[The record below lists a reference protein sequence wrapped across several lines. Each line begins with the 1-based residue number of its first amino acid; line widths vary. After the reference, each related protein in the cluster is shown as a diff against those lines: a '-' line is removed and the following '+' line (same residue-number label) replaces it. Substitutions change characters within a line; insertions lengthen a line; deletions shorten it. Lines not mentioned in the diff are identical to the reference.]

1 MQRQKDSVNL
11 MTFIKPHQSGFLLS
25 IILAV
30 ISVTSGIV
38 PYFAVARIVNLL
50 IGGET
55 NFSTYL
61 TWGIVALIA
70 YLMKS
75 VFHGLST
82 RCSHEATFHVLSEI
96 RQAVADKLTRVSMG
110 YLTDTP
116 SGRLKT
122 TMVERVEQMEVP
134 LAHIIPEMTSN
145 LLVPIAIIIY
155 LFVLDW
161 RMALVSLI
169 TIPIGMLCYM
179 AQMKEYPKKYGAVVQ
194 ASKYMSATTVEYING
209 IEVIKA
215 FNQSAASYGKFTQA
229 VRQSVD
235 LMLDWMK
242 STQGYS
248 ALMMTIWPAVLIG
261 VLPVGCLFYMNGSLS
276 APDFITI
283 AILSLGIMGP
293 LVAAIFLTDD
303 FSKIATITG
312 EITAVLSEPD
322 LDRPS
327 QRKNLKG
334 LDISLRDVTFAYKDT
349 QVLNGITLDIKQGT
363 TTALVGP
370 SGSGKSTIAKLI
382 ASYWDVGGGHI
393 TIGGVDAK
401 ELPPEQVMDLI
412 GYVSQDNFLFNLS
425 VRENIRM
432 GRPEATDAEVEAV
445 AKAAGCHEFIMGL
458 EHGYDTDCGRCR
470 RTSFRRRAAAGS
482 YCTGHDEKCTHCYL
496 GRGNFLHRPRKRGGH
511 SGCHRTADSRKDT
524 HCDRPSPVHHYW
536 GGTNCCGRS
545 RKDFGLPGHMENCWI
560 GVRSISKCG
569 QLTRRRETTIRWKEV
584 RRMFD
589 AYKRFFRFSGA
600 EKGTWYKG
608 MAFELLRSIFE
619 ALQFVALLIV
629 LRALVE
635 QNMTGATAWTALGIM
650 AVSVAGAALCW
661 YLAHNSEG
669 HANYRMCGEKRIHI
683 GERMKYMPM
692 GYFNAQS
699 LGSLTAAATSTMSDL
714 ESMSFAVIARTVVG
728 MIRTT
733 IFSLAIMCFDWRIG
747 LVFFVGML
755 LFLWVNSRLLKKSRE
770 LSPGRLAA
778 QTKLVDA
785 VLEYIQ
791 GMSVV
796 RAFHGDKAAKQTL
809 NNTIKET
816 ENQNFKLERKRIPY
830 NVLEQVVLRV
840 TSVLAIL
847 LSIWL
852 FLQGNMSLF
861 TCLMMVV
868 SAFLVYSELESAGEM
883 FFMLP
888 MIDASIDRVEEIDR
902 APRMDEGG
910 SVQVPKSHDIS
921 FEHVDFSYGDR
932 KIIDDVSFTIPE
944 GTTTAIV
951 GPSGSGKTTLTS
963 LMARFW
969 DVNKGSVKL
978 GGIDV
983 KDYSLD
989 SLMSNFSMVFQ
1000 NVYLFNDSI
1009 ENNIKFGKPAASHE
1023 EVVAA
1028 AKAARCHDFI
1038 MALPD
1043 GYDTVIGEGGATIS
1057 GGERQRLSIARAML
1071 KDAPIVILDEA
1082 TANVDP
1088 ENEAE
1093 LQAAIEALTGGKTI
1107 IMIAHRLKTVR
1118 HANQILVVDHGRIVQ
1133 HGTHDQLIQQ
1143 KGIYADFILNRKAAI
1158 DWKINA

>member
-1 MQRQKDSVNL
+1 
-11 MTFIKPHQSGFLLS
+11 
-25 IILAV
+25 
-30 ISVTSGIV
+30 
-38 PYFAVARIVNLL
+38 
-50 IGGET
+50 
-55 NFSTYL
+55 
-61 TWGIVALIA
+61 
-70 YLMKS
+70 
-75 VFHGLST
+75 
-82 RCSHEATFHVLSEI
+82 
-96 RQAVADKLTRVSMG
+96 
-110 YLTDTP
+110 
-116 SGRLKT
+116 
-122 TMVERVEQMEVP
+122 
-134 LAHIIPEMTSN
+134 
-145 LLVPIAIIIY
+145 
-155 LFVLDW
+155 
-161 RMALVSLI
+161 
-169 TIPIGMLCYM
+169 
-179 AQMKEYPKKYGAVVQ
+179 
-194 ASKYMSATTVEYING
+194 
-209 IEVIKA
+209 
-215 FNQSAASYGKFTQA
+215 
-229 VRQSVD
+229 
-235 LMLDWMK
+235 
-242 STQGYS
+242 
-248 ALMMTIWPAVLIG
+248 
-261 VLPVGCLFYMNGSLS
+261 
-276 APDFITI
+276 
-283 AILSLGIMGP
+283 
-293 LVAAIFLTDD
+293 
-303 FSKIATITG
+303 
-312 EITAVLSEPD
+312 
-322 LDRPS
+322 
-327 QRKNLKG
+327 
-334 LDISLRDVTFAYKDT
+334 
-349 QVLNGITLDIKQGT
+349 
-363 TTALVGP
+363 
-370 SGSGKSTIAKLI
+370 
-382 ASYWDVGGGHI
+382 
-393 TIGGVDAK
+393 
-401 ELPPEQVMDLI
+401 
-412 GYVSQDNFLFNLS
+412 
-425 VRENIRM
+425 
-432 GRPEATDAEVEAV
+432 
-445 AKAAGCHEFIMGL
+445 
-458 EHGYDTDCGRCR
+458 
-470 RTSFRRRAAAGS
+470 
-482 YCTGHDEKCTHCYL
+482 
-496 GRGNFLHRPRKRGGH
+496 
-511 SGCHRTADSRKDT
+511 
-524 HCDRPSPVHHYW
+524 
-536 GGTNCCGRS
+536 
-545 RKDFGLPGHMENCWI
+545 
-560 GVRSISKCG
+560 
-569 QLTRRRETTIRWKEV
+569 
-584 RRMFD
+584 MFD
-589 AYKRFFRFSGA
+589 AYKRFFRFSGT
-600 EKGTWYKG
+600 EKSTWYKG

-635 QNMTGATAWTALGIM
+635 QNITGATAWTALGIM
-650 AVSVAGAALCW
+650 VVSVAGAALCW

-747 LVFFVGML
+747 LVFFVGIL

-847 LSIWL
+847 ISIWL
-852 FLQGNMSLF
+852 FLQGDMSLF
-861 TCLMMVV
+861 SCLMMVV

-921 FEHVDFSYGDR
+921 FDHVDFSYGDR

-969 DVNKGSVKL
+969 DVKKGSVKL

-1009 ENNIKFGKPAASHE
+1009 ENNIKFGKPEASHE

-1071 KDAPIVILDEA
+1071 KDAPVVILDEA

>member
-1 MQRQKDSVNL
+1 
-11 MTFIKPHQSGFLLS
+11 
-25 IILAV
+25 
-30 ISVTSGIV
+30 
-38 PYFAVARIVNLL
+38 
-50 IGGET
+50 
-55 NFSTYL
+55 
-61 TWGIVALIA
+61 
-70 YLMKS
+70 
-75 VFHGLST
+75 
-82 RCSHEATFHVLSEI
+82 
-96 RQAVADKLTRVSMG
+96 
-110 YLTDTP
+110 
-116 SGRLKT
+116 
-122 TMVERVEQMEVP
+122 
-134 LAHIIPEMTSN
+134 
-145 LLVPIAIIIY
+145 
-155 LFVLDW
+155 
-161 RMALVSLI
+161 
-169 TIPIGMLCYM
+169 
-179 AQMKEYPKKYGAVVQ
+179 
-194 ASKYMSATTVEYING
+194 
-209 IEVIKA
+209 
-215 FNQSAASYGKFTQA
+215 
-229 VRQSVD
+229 
-235 LMLDWMK
+235 
-242 STQGYS
+242 
-248 ALMMTIWPAVLIG
+248 
-261 VLPVGCLFYMNGSLS
+261 
-276 APDFITI
+276 
-283 AILSLGIMGP
+283 
-293 LVAAIFLTDD
+293 
-303 FSKIATITG
+303 
-312 EITAVLSEPD
+312 
-322 LDRPS
+322 
-327 QRKNLKG
+327 
-334 LDISLRDVTFAYKDT
+334 
-349 QVLNGITLDIKQGT
+349 
-363 TTALVGP
+363 
-370 SGSGKSTIAKLI
+370 
-382 ASYWDVGGGHI
+382 
-393 TIGGVDAK
+393 
-401 ELPPEQVMDLI
+401 
-412 GYVSQDNFLFNLS
+412 
-425 VRENIRM
+425 
-432 GRPEATDAEVEAV
+432 
-445 AKAAGCHEFIMGL
+445 
-458 EHGYDTDCGRCR
+458 
-470 RTSFRRRAAAGS
+470 
-482 YCTGHDEKCTHCYL
+482 
-496 GRGNFLHRPRKRGGH
+496 
-511 SGCHRTADSRKDT
+511 
-524 HCDRPSPVHHYW
+524 
-536 GGTNCCGRS
+536 
-545 RKDFGLPGHMENCWI
+545 
-560 GVRSISKCG
+560 
-569 QLTRRRETTIRWKEV
+569 
-584 RRMFD
+584 
-589 AYKRFFRFSGA
+589 
-600 EKGTWYKG
+600 

-619 ALQFVALLIV
+619 ALQFVALLVV

-650 AVSVAGAALCW
+650 AVSMTGAALCW

-770 LSPGRLAA
+770 LSPERLAA

-785 VLEYIQ
+785 VLEHIQ

-830 NVLEQVVLRV
+830 NVLEQIVLRV

-910 SVQVPKSHDIS
+910 SVQVPKSRDIS
-921 FEHVDFSYGDR
+921 FDHVDFSYGDR

>member
-1 MQRQKDSVNL
+1 
-11 MTFIKPHQSGFLLS
+11 
-25 IILAV
+25 
-30 ISVTSGIV
+30 
-38 PYFAVARIVNLL
+38 
-50 IGGET
+50 
-55 NFSTYL
+55 
-61 TWGIVALIA
+61 
-70 YLMKS
+70 
-75 VFHGLST
+75 
-82 RCSHEATFHVLSEI
+82 
-96 RQAVADKLTRVSMG
+96 
-110 YLTDTP
+110 
-116 SGRLKT
+116 
-122 TMVERVEQMEVP
+122 
-134 LAHIIPEMTSN
+134 
-145 LLVPIAIIIY
+145 
-155 LFVLDW
+155 
-161 RMALVSLI
+161 
-169 TIPIGMLCYM
+169 
-179 AQMKEYPKKYGAVVQ
+179 
-194 ASKYMSATTVEYING
+194 
-209 IEVIKA
+209 
-215 FNQSAASYGKFTQA
+215 
-229 VRQSVD
+229 
-235 LMLDWMK
+235 
-242 STQGYS
+242 
-248 ALMMTIWPAVLIG
+248 
-261 VLPVGCLFYMNGSLS
+261 
-276 APDFITI
+276 
-283 AILSLGIMGP
+283 
-293 LVAAIFLTDD
+293 
-303 FSKIATITG
+303 
-312 EITAVLSEPD
+312 
-322 LDRPS
+322 
-327 QRKNLKG
+327 
-334 LDISLRDVTFAYKDT
+334 
-349 QVLNGITLDIKQGT
+349 
-363 TTALVGP
+363 
-370 SGSGKSTIAKLI
+370 
-382 ASYWDVGGGHI
+382 
-393 TIGGVDAK
+393 
-401 ELPPEQVMDLI
+401 
-412 GYVSQDNFLFNLS
+412 
-425 VRENIRM
+425 
-432 GRPEATDAEVEAV
+432 
-445 AKAAGCHEFIMGL
+445 
-458 EHGYDTDCGRCR
+458 
-470 RTSFRRRAAAGS
+470 
-482 YCTGHDEKCTHCYL
+482 
-496 GRGNFLHRPRKRGGH
+496 
-511 SGCHRTADSRKDT
+511 
-524 HCDRPSPVHHYW
+524 
-536 GGTNCCGRS
+536 
-545 RKDFGLPGHMENCWI
+545 
-560 GVRSISKCG
+560 
-569 QLTRRRETTIRWKEV
+569 
-584 RRMFD
+584 MFD
-589 AYKRFFRFSGA
+589 AYKRFFRFSGT
-600 EKGTWYKG
+600 EKSTWYKG

-635 QNMTGATAWTALGIM
+635 QNITGATAWTALGIM
-650 AVSVAGAALCW
+650 VVSVAGAALCW

-728 MIRTT
+728 MIRTAV
-733 IFSLAIMCFDWRIG
+733 FSLAIMCFDWRIG

-847 LSIWL
+847 ISIWL
-852 FLQGNMSLF
+852 FLQGDMSLF
-861 TCLMMVV
+861 SCLMMVV

-921 FEHVDFSYGDR
+921 FDHVDFSYGDR

-969 DVNKGSVKL
+969 DVKKGSVKL

-1009 ENNIKFGKPAASHE
+1009 ENNIKFGRPEASHE

-1071 KDAPIVILDEA
+1071 KDAPVVILDEA

>member
-1 MQRQKDSVNL
+1 
-11 MTFIKPHQSGFLLS
+11 
-25 IILAV
+25 
-30 ISVTSGIV
+30 
-38 PYFAVARIVNLL
+38 
-50 IGGET
+50 
-55 NFSTYL
+55 
-61 TWGIVALIA
+61 
-70 YLMKS
+70 
-75 VFHGLST
+75 
-82 RCSHEATFHVLSEI
+82 
-96 RQAVADKLTRVSMG
+96 
-110 YLTDTP
+110 
-116 SGRLKT
+116 
-122 TMVERVEQMEVP
+122 
-134 LAHIIPEMTSN
+134 
-145 LLVPIAIIIY
+145 
-155 LFVLDW
+155 
-161 RMALVSLI
+161 
-169 TIPIGMLCYM
+169 
-179 AQMKEYPKKYGAVVQ
+179 
-194 ASKYMSATTVEYING
+194 
-209 IEVIKA
+209 
-215 FNQSAASYGKFTQA
+215 
-229 VRQSVD
+229 
-235 LMLDWMK
+235 
-242 STQGYS
+242 
-248 ALMMTIWPAVLIG
+248 
-261 VLPVGCLFYMNGSLS
+261 
-276 APDFITI
+276 
-283 AILSLGIMGP
+283 
-293 LVAAIFLTDD
+293 
-303 FSKIATITG
+303 
-312 EITAVLSEPD
+312 
-322 LDRPS
+322 
-327 QRKNLKG
+327 
-334 LDISLRDVTFAYKDT
+334 
-349 QVLNGITLDIKQGT
+349 
-363 TTALVGP
+363 
-370 SGSGKSTIAKLI
+370 
-382 ASYWDVGGGHI
+382 
-393 TIGGVDAK
+393 
-401 ELPPEQVMDLI
+401 
-412 GYVSQDNFLFNLS
+412 
-425 VRENIRM
+425 
-432 GRPEATDAEVEAV
+432 
-445 AKAAGCHEFIMGL
+445 
-458 EHGYDTDCGRCR
+458 
-470 RTSFRRRAAAGS
+470 
-482 YCTGHDEKCTHCYL
+482 
-496 GRGNFLHRPRKRGGH
+496 
-511 SGCHRTADSRKDT
+511 
-524 HCDRPSPVHHYW
+524 
-536 GGTNCCGRS
+536 
-545 RKDFGLPGHMENCWI
+545 
-560 GVRSISKCG
+560 
-569 QLTRRRETTIRWKEV
+569 
-584 RRMFD
+584 
-589 AYKRFFRFSGA
+589 
-600 EKGTWYKG
+600 

-619 ALQFVALLIV
+619 ALQFVALLVV

-635 QNMTGATAWTALGIM
+635 QNMTGTTAWTALGIM
-650 AVSVAGAALCW
+650 AISVAGAALCW

-699 LGSLTAAATSTMSDL
+699 LGSLTAAATSTMADL

-796 RAFHGDKAAKQTL
+796 RAFHGDKAANQTL

-868 SAFLVYSELESAGEM
+868 SAFMVYSELESAGEM

-902 APRMDEGG
+902 APKMDEGG
-910 SVQVPKSHDIS
+910 SVQVPKSHDIT
-921 FEHVDFSYGDR
+921 FDHVDFSYGDR

-1028 AKAARCHDFI
+1028 AKAARCHEFI

-1118 HANQILVVDHGRIVQ
+1118 HASQILVVDHGRIVQ
-1133 HGTHDQLIQQ
+1133 HGTHDQLIRQ

-1158 DWKINA
+1158 DWKISASCGEAKA

>member
-1 MQRQKDSVNL
+1 
-11 MTFIKPHQSGFLLS
+11 
-25 IILAV
+25 
-30 ISVTSGIV
+30 
-38 PYFAVARIVNLL
+38 
-50 IGGET
+50 
-55 NFSTYL
+55 
-61 TWGIVALIA
+61 
-70 YLMKS
+70 
-75 VFHGLST
+75 
-82 RCSHEATFHVLSEI
+82 
-96 RQAVADKLTRVSMG
+96 
-110 YLTDTP
+110 
-116 SGRLKT
+116 
-122 TMVERVEQMEVP
+122 
-134 LAHIIPEMTSN
+134 
-145 LLVPIAIIIY
+145 
-155 LFVLDW
+155 
-161 RMALVSLI
+161 
-169 TIPIGMLCYM
+169 
-179 AQMKEYPKKYGAVVQ
+179 
-194 ASKYMSATTVEYING
+194 
-209 IEVIKA
+209 
-215 FNQSAASYGKFTQA
+215 
-229 VRQSVD
+229 
-235 LMLDWMK
+235 
-242 STQGYS
+242 
-248 ALMMTIWPAVLIG
+248 
-261 VLPVGCLFYMNGSLS
+261 
-276 APDFITI
+276 
-283 AILSLGIMGP
+283 
-293 LVAAIFLTDD
+293 
-303 FSKIATITG
+303 
-312 EITAVLSEPD
+312 
-322 LDRPS
+322 
-327 QRKNLKG
+327 
-334 LDISLRDVTFAYKDT
+334 
-349 QVLNGITLDIKQGT
+349 
-363 TTALVGP
+363 
-370 SGSGKSTIAKLI
+370 
-382 ASYWDVGGGHI
+382 
-393 TIGGVDAK
+393 
-401 ELPPEQVMDLI
+401 
-412 GYVSQDNFLFNLS
+412 
-425 VRENIRM
+425 
-432 GRPEATDAEVEAV
+432 
-445 AKAAGCHEFIMGL
+445 
-458 EHGYDTDCGRCR
+458 
-470 RTSFRRRAAAGS
+470 
-482 YCTGHDEKCTHCYL
+482 
-496 GRGNFLHRPRKRGGH
+496 
-511 SGCHRTADSRKDT
+511 
-524 HCDRPSPVHHYW
+524 
-536 GGTNCCGRS
+536 
-545 RKDFGLPGHMENCWI
+545 
-560 GVRSISKCG
+560 
-569 QLTRRRETTIRWKEV
+569 
-584 RRMFD
+584 
-589 AYKRFFRFSGA
+589 
-600 EKGTWYKG
+600 

-619 ALQFVALLIV
+619 ALQFVALLVV

-635 QNMTGATAWTALGIM
+635 QNMTGTTAWTALGIM
-650 AVSVAGAALCW
+650 AISVAGAALCW

-699 LGSLTAAATSTMSDL
+699 LGSLTAAATSTMADL

-796 RAFHGDKAAKQTL
+796 RAFHGDKAANQTL

-1133 HGTHDQLIQQ
+1133 HGTHDQLIRQ

-1158 DWKINA
+1158 DWKISASCGEAKA

>member
-1 MQRQKDSVNL
+1 
-11 MTFIKPHQSGFLLS
+11 
-25 IILAV
+25 
-30 ISVTSGIV
+30 
-38 PYFAVARIVNLL
+38 
-50 IGGET
+50 
-55 NFSTYL
+55 
-61 TWGIVALIA
+61 
-70 YLMKS
+70 
-75 VFHGLST
+75 
-82 RCSHEATFHVLSEI
+82 
-96 RQAVADKLTRVSMG
+96 
-110 YLTDTP
+110 
-116 SGRLKT
+116 
-122 TMVERVEQMEVP
+122 
-134 LAHIIPEMTSN
+134 
-145 LLVPIAIIIY
+145 
-155 LFVLDW
+155 
-161 RMALVSLI
+161 
-169 TIPIGMLCYM
+169 
-179 AQMKEYPKKYGAVVQ
+179 
-194 ASKYMSATTVEYING
+194 
-209 IEVIKA
+209 
-215 FNQSAASYGKFTQA
+215 
-229 VRQSVD
+229 
-235 LMLDWMK
+235 
-242 STQGYS
+242 
-248 ALMMTIWPAVLIG
+248 
-261 VLPVGCLFYMNGSLS
+261 
-276 APDFITI
+276 
-283 AILSLGIMGP
+283 
-293 LVAAIFLTDD
+293 
-303 FSKIATITG
+303 
-312 EITAVLSEPD
+312 
-322 LDRPS
+322 
-327 QRKNLKG
+327 
-334 LDISLRDVTFAYKDT
+334 
-349 QVLNGITLDIKQGT
+349 
-363 TTALVGP
+363 
-370 SGSGKSTIAKLI
+370 
-382 ASYWDVGGGHI
+382 
-393 TIGGVDAK
+393 
-401 ELPPEQVMDLI
+401 
-412 GYVSQDNFLFNLS
+412 
-425 VRENIRM
+425 
-432 GRPEATDAEVEAV
+432 
-445 AKAAGCHEFIMGL
+445 
-458 EHGYDTDCGRCR
+458 
-470 RTSFRRRAAAGS
+470 
-482 YCTGHDEKCTHCYL
+482 
-496 GRGNFLHRPRKRGGH
+496 
-511 SGCHRTADSRKDT
+511 
-524 HCDRPSPVHHYW
+524 
-536 GGTNCCGRS
+536 
-545 RKDFGLPGHMENCWI
+545 
-560 GVRSISKCG
+560 
-569 QLTRRRETTIRWKEV
+569 
-584 RRMFD
+584 MFD
-589 AYKRFFRFSGA
+589 AYKRFFRFSRT
-600 EKGTWYKG
+600 EKSTWYKG

-635 QNMTGATAWTALGIM
+635 QNITGATAWTALGIM
-650 AVSVAGAALCW
+650 VVSVAGAALCW

-728 MIRTT
+728 MIRTAV
-733 IFSLAIMCFDWRIG
+733 FSLAIMCFDWRIG
-747 LVFFVGML
+747 FVFFVGTL

-796 RAFHGDKAAKQTL
+796 RAFHRDKAAKQTL

-902 APRMDEGG
+902 APRMDESG

-921 FEHVDFSYGDR
+921 FDHVDFSYGDR

-969 DVNKGSVKL
+969 DVKKGSVKL

-1009 ENNIKFGKPAASHE
+1009 ENNIKFGKPEASHE

-1028 AKAARCHDFI
+1028 AKAARCHNFI

-1071 KDAPIVILDEA
+1071 KDAPVVILDEA

>member
-1 MQRQKDSVNL
+1 
-11 MTFIKPHQSGFLLS
+11 
-25 IILAV
+25 
-30 ISVTSGIV
+30 
-38 PYFAVARIVNLL
+38 
-50 IGGET
+50 
-55 NFSTYL
+55 
-61 TWGIVALIA
+61 
-70 YLMKS
+70 
-75 VFHGLST
+75 
-82 RCSHEATFHVLSEI
+82 
-96 RQAVADKLTRVSMG
+96 
-110 YLTDTP
+110 
-116 SGRLKT
+116 
-122 TMVERVEQMEVP
+122 
-134 LAHIIPEMTSN
+134 
-145 LLVPIAIIIY
+145 
-155 LFVLDW
+155 
-161 RMALVSLI
+161 
-169 TIPIGMLCYM
+169 
-179 AQMKEYPKKYGAVVQ
+179 
-194 ASKYMSATTVEYING
+194 
-209 IEVIKA
+209 
-215 FNQSAASYGKFTQA
+215 
-229 VRQSVD
+229 
-235 LMLDWMK
+235 
-242 STQGYS
+242 
-248 ALMMTIWPAVLIG
+248 
-261 VLPVGCLFYMNGSLS
+261 
-276 APDFITI
+276 
-283 AILSLGIMGP
+283 
-293 LVAAIFLTDD
+293 
-303 FSKIATITG
+303 
-312 EITAVLSEPD
+312 
-322 LDRPS
+322 
-327 QRKNLKG
+327 
-334 LDISLRDVTFAYKDT
+334 
-349 QVLNGITLDIKQGT
+349 
-363 TTALVGP
+363 
-370 SGSGKSTIAKLI
+370 
-382 ASYWDVGGGHI
+382 
-393 TIGGVDAK
+393 
-401 ELPPEQVMDLI
+401 
-412 GYVSQDNFLFNLS
+412 
-425 VRENIRM
+425 
-432 GRPEATDAEVEAV
+432 
-445 AKAAGCHEFIMGL
+445 
-458 EHGYDTDCGRCR
+458 
-470 RTSFRRRAAAGS
+470 
-482 YCTGHDEKCTHCYL
+482 
-496 GRGNFLHRPRKRGGH
+496 
-511 SGCHRTADSRKDT
+511 
-524 HCDRPSPVHHYW
+524 
-536 GGTNCCGRS
+536 
-545 RKDFGLPGHMENCWI
+545 
-560 GVRSISKCG
+560 
-569 QLTRRRETTIRWKEV
+569 
-584 RRMFD
+584 MFD
-589 AYKRFFRFSGA
+589 AYKRFFRFSGT
-600 EKGTWYKG
+600 EKSTWYKG

-635 QNMTGATAWTALGIM
+635 QNITGATAWTALGIM
-650 AVSVAGAALCW
+650 VVSVAGAALCW

-796 RAFHGDKAAKQTL
+796 RACHGDKAAKQTL

-944 GTTTAIV
+944 ATTTAIV

-1057 GGERQRLSIARAML
+1057 GGECQRLSIARAML

-1082 TANVDP
+1082 TASLDV
-1088 ENEAE
+1088 ENET
-1093 LQAAIEALTGGKTI
+1093 AIQSALSRLIRNKTVLV
-1107 IMIAHRLKTVR
+1107 IAHRMRTITGADKIVVLSDGIVAEQGAPEKLLNKNGIFKRMADLQLQGQNWTVR
-1118 HANQILVVDHGRIVQ
+1118 
-1133 HGTHDQLIQQ
+1133 
-1143 KGIYADFILNRKAAI
+1143 
-1158 DWKINA
+1158 

>member
-1 MQRQKDSVNL
+1 
-11 MTFIKPHQSGFLLS
+11 
-25 IILAV
+25 
-30 ISVTSGIV
+30 
-38 PYFAVARIVNLL
+38 
-50 IGGET
+50 
-55 NFSTYL
+55 
-61 TWGIVALIA
+61 
-70 YLMKS
+70 
-75 VFHGLST
+75 
-82 RCSHEATFHVLSEI
+82 
-96 RQAVADKLTRVSMG
+96 
-110 YLTDTP
+110 
-116 SGRLKT
+116 
-122 TMVERVEQMEVP
+122 
-134 LAHIIPEMTSN
+134 
-145 LLVPIAIIIY
+145 
-155 LFVLDW
+155 
-161 RMALVSLI
+161 
-169 TIPIGMLCYM
+169 
-179 AQMKEYPKKYGAVVQ
+179 
-194 ASKYMSATTVEYING
+194 
-209 IEVIKA
+209 
-215 FNQSAASYGKFTQA
+215 
-229 VRQSVD
+229 
-235 LMLDWMK
+235 
-242 STQGYS
+242 
-248 ALMMTIWPAVLIG
+248 
-261 VLPVGCLFYMNGSLS
+261 
-276 APDFITI
+276 
-283 AILSLGIMGP
+283 
-293 LVAAIFLTDD
+293 
-303 FSKIATITG
+303 
-312 EITAVLSEPD
+312 
-322 LDRPS
+322 
-327 QRKNLKG
+327 
-334 LDISLRDVTFAYKDT
+334 
-349 QVLNGITLDIKQGT
+349 
-363 TTALVGP
+363 
-370 SGSGKSTIAKLI
+370 
-382 ASYWDVGGGHI
+382 
-393 TIGGVDAK
+393 
-401 ELPPEQVMDLI
+401 
-412 GYVSQDNFLFNLS
+412 
-425 VRENIRM
+425 
-432 GRPEATDAEVEAV
+432 
-445 AKAAGCHEFIMGL
+445 
-458 EHGYDTDCGRCR
+458 
-470 RTSFRRRAAAGS
+470 
-482 YCTGHDEKCTHCYL
+482 
-496 GRGNFLHRPRKRGGH
+496 
-511 SGCHRTADSRKDT
+511 
-524 HCDRPSPVHHYW
+524 
-536 GGTNCCGRS
+536 
-545 RKDFGLPGHMENCWI
+545 
-560 GVRSISKCG
+560 
-569 QLTRRRETTIRWKEV
+569 
-584 RRMFD
+584 
-589 AYKRFFRFSGA
+589 
-600 EKGTWYKG
+600 

-635 QNMTGATAWTALGIM
+635 QNITGATAWTALGIM
-650 AVSVAGAALCW
+650 VVSVAGAALCW

-755 LFLWVNSRLLKKSRE
+755 LFLWVNSRLLKRSRE

-852 FLQGNMSLF
+852 FLQGIMSLF
-861 TCLMMVV
+861 TCLLMVV

-902 APRMDEGG
+902 APKMDEGG

-921 FEHVDFSYGDR
+921 FDHVDFSYGDR

-1158 DWKINA
+1158 DWKISASCVEAEA

>member
-1 MQRQKDSVNL
+1 
-11 MTFIKPHQSGFLLS
+11 
-25 IILAV
+25 
-30 ISVTSGIV
+30 
-38 PYFAVARIVNLL
+38 
-50 IGGET
+50 
-55 NFSTYL
+55 
-61 TWGIVALIA
+61 
-70 YLMKS
+70 
-75 VFHGLST
+75 
-82 RCSHEATFHVLSEI
+82 
-96 RQAVADKLTRVSMG
+96 
-110 YLTDTP
+110 
-116 SGRLKT
+116 
-122 TMVERVEQMEVP
+122 
-134 LAHIIPEMTSN
+134 
-145 LLVPIAIIIY
+145 
-155 LFVLDW
+155 
-161 RMALVSLI
+161 
-169 TIPIGMLCYM
+169 
-179 AQMKEYPKKYGAVVQ
+179 
-194 ASKYMSATTVEYING
+194 
-209 IEVIKA
+209 
-215 FNQSAASYGKFTQA
+215 
-229 VRQSVD
+229 
-235 LMLDWMK
+235 
-242 STQGYS
+242 
-248 ALMMTIWPAVLIG
+248 
-261 VLPVGCLFYMNGSLS
+261 
-276 APDFITI
+276 
-283 AILSLGIMGP
+283 
-293 LVAAIFLTDD
+293 
-303 FSKIATITG
+303 
-312 EITAVLSEPD
+312 
-322 LDRPS
+322 
-327 QRKNLKG
+327 
-334 LDISLRDVTFAYKDT
+334 
-349 QVLNGITLDIKQGT
+349 
-363 TTALVGP
+363 
-370 SGSGKSTIAKLI
+370 
-382 ASYWDVGGGHI
+382 
-393 TIGGVDAK
+393 
-401 ELPPEQVMDLI
+401 
-412 GYVSQDNFLFNLS
+412 
-425 VRENIRM
+425 
-432 GRPEATDAEVEAV
+432 
-445 AKAAGCHEFIMGL
+445 
-458 EHGYDTDCGRCR
+458 
-470 RTSFRRRAAAGS
+470 
-482 YCTGHDEKCTHCYL
+482 
-496 GRGNFLHRPRKRGGH
+496 
-511 SGCHRTADSRKDT
+511 
-524 HCDRPSPVHHYW
+524 
-536 GGTNCCGRS
+536 
-545 RKDFGLPGHMENCWI
+545 
-560 GVRSISKCG
+560 
-569 QLTRRRETTIRWKEV
+569 
-584 RRMFD
+584 MFD
-589 AYKRFFRFSGA
+589 AYKRFFRFSGT
-600 EKGTWYKG
+600 EKSTWYKG

-635 QNMTGATAWTALGIM
+635 QNITGATAWTALGIM
-650 AVSVAGAALCW
+650 VVSVAGSALCW

-728 MIRTT
+728 MIRTAV
-733 IFSLAIMCFDWRIG
+733 FSLAIMCFDWRIG

-847 LSIWL
+847 ISIWL
-852 FLQGNMSLF
+852 FLQGDMSLF
-861 TCLMMVV
+861 SCLMMVV

-921 FEHVDFSYGDR
+921 FDHVDFSYGDR

-969 DVNKGSVKL
+969 DVKKGSVKL

-1009 ENNIKFGKPAASHE
+1009 ENNIKFGKPEASHE

-1071 KDAPIVILDEA
+1071 KDAPVVILDEA

>member
-1 MQRQKDSVNL
+1 
-11 MTFIKPHQSGFLLS
+11 
-25 IILAV
+25 
-30 ISVTSGIV
+30 
-38 PYFAVARIVNLL
+38 
-50 IGGET
+50 
-55 NFSTYL
+55 
-61 TWGIVALIA
+61 
-70 YLMKS
+70 
-75 VFHGLST
+75 
-82 RCSHEATFHVLSEI
+82 
-96 RQAVADKLTRVSMG
+96 
-110 YLTDTP
+110 
-116 SGRLKT
+116 
-122 TMVERVEQMEVP
+122 
-134 LAHIIPEMTSN
+134 
-145 LLVPIAIIIY
+145 
-155 LFVLDW
+155 
-161 RMALVSLI
+161 
-169 TIPIGMLCYM
+169 
-179 AQMKEYPKKYGAVVQ
+179 
-194 ASKYMSATTVEYING
+194 
-209 IEVIKA
+209 
-215 FNQSAASYGKFTQA
+215 
-229 VRQSVD
+229 
-235 LMLDWMK
+235 
-242 STQGYS
+242 
-248 ALMMTIWPAVLIG
+248 
-261 VLPVGCLFYMNGSLS
+261 
-276 APDFITI
+276 
-283 AILSLGIMGP
+283 
-293 LVAAIFLTDD
+293 
-303 FSKIATITG
+303 
-312 EITAVLSEPD
+312 
-322 LDRPS
+322 
-327 QRKNLKG
+327 
-334 LDISLRDVTFAYKDT
+334 
-349 QVLNGITLDIKQGT
+349 
-363 TTALVGP
+363 
-370 SGSGKSTIAKLI
+370 
-382 ASYWDVGGGHI
+382 
-393 TIGGVDAK
+393 
-401 ELPPEQVMDLI
+401 
-412 GYVSQDNFLFNLS
+412 
-425 VRENIRM
+425 
-432 GRPEATDAEVEAV
+432 
-445 AKAAGCHEFIMGL
+445 
-458 EHGYDTDCGRCR
+458 
-470 RTSFRRRAAAGS
+470 
-482 YCTGHDEKCTHCYL
+482 
-496 GRGNFLHRPRKRGGH
+496 
-511 SGCHRTADSRKDT
+511 
-524 HCDRPSPVHHYW
+524 
-536 GGTNCCGRS
+536 
-545 RKDFGLPGHMENCWI
+545 
-560 GVRSISKCG
+560 
-569 QLTRRRETTIRWKEV
+569 
-584 RRMFD
+584 
-589 AYKRFFRFSGA
+589 
-600 EKGTWYKG
+600 

-619 ALQFVALLIV
+619 ALQFVALLVV

-635 QNMTGATAWTALGIM
+635 QNMTGTTAWTALGIM
-650 AVSVAGAALCW
+650 AISVAGAALCW

-699 LGSLTAAATSTMSDL
+699 LGSLTAAATSTMADL

-796 RAFHGDKAAKQTL
+796 RAFHGDKAANQTL

-830 NVLEQVVLRV
+830 NVLEQIVLRV

-921 FEHVDFSYGDR
+921 FDHVDFSYGDR

-1158 DWKINA
+1158 DWKISASCGEAED

>member
-1 MQRQKDSVNL
+1 
-11 MTFIKPHQSGFLLS
+11 
-25 IILAV
+25 
-30 ISVTSGIV
+30 
-38 PYFAVARIVNLL
+38 
-50 IGGET
+50 
-55 NFSTYL
+55 
-61 TWGIVALIA
+61 
-70 YLMKS
+70 
-75 VFHGLST
+75 
-82 RCSHEATFHVLSEI
+82 
-96 RQAVADKLTRVSMG
+96 
-110 YLTDTP
+110 
-116 SGRLKT
+116 
-122 TMVERVEQMEVP
+122 
-134 LAHIIPEMTSN
+134 
-145 LLVPIAIIIY
+145 
-155 LFVLDW
+155 
-161 RMALVSLI
+161 
-169 TIPIGMLCYM
+169 
-179 AQMKEYPKKYGAVVQ
+179 
-194 ASKYMSATTVEYING
+194 
-209 IEVIKA
+209 
-215 FNQSAASYGKFTQA
+215 
-229 VRQSVD
+229 
-235 LMLDWMK
+235 
-242 STQGYS
+242 
-248 ALMMTIWPAVLIG
+248 
-261 VLPVGCLFYMNGSLS
+261 
-276 APDFITI
+276 
-283 AILSLGIMGP
+283 
-293 LVAAIFLTDD
+293 
-303 FSKIATITG
+303 
-312 EITAVLSEPD
+312 
-322 LDRPS
+322 
-327 QRKNLKG
+327 
-334 LDISLRDVTFAYKDT
+334 
-349 QVLNGITLDIKQGT
+349 
-363 TTALVGP
+363 
-370 SGSGKSTIAKLI
+370 
-382 ASYWDVGGGHI
+382 
-393 TIGGVDAK
+393 
-401 ELPPEQVMDLI
+401 
-412 GYVSQDNFLFNLS
+412 
-425 VRENIRM
+425 
-432 GRPEATDAEVEAV
+432 
-445 AKAAGCHEFIMGL
+445 
-458 EHGYDTDCGRCR
+458 
-470 RTSFRRRAAAGS
+470 
-482 YCTGHDEKCTHCYL
+482 
-496 GRGNFLHRPRKRGGH
+496 
-511 SGCHRTADSRKDT
+511 
-524 HCDRPSPVHHYW
+524 
-536 GGTNCCGRS
+536 
-545 RKDFGLPGHMENCWI
+545 
-560 GVRSISKCG
+560 
-569 QLTRRRETTIRWKEV
+569 
-584 RRMFD
+584 
-589 AYKRFFRFSGA
+589 
-600 EKGTWYKG
+600 

-635 QNMTGATAWTALGIM
+635 QNMTGTTAWTALGIM
-650 AVSVAGAALCW
+650 AISVAGAAFCW

-733 IFSLAIMCFDWRIG
+733 IFSLATMCFDWRIG
-747 LVFFVGML
+747 LVFFVGIL

-770 LSPGRLAA
+770 LSPGRLTA

-888 MIDASIDRVEEIDR
+888 MIDTSIDRVEEIDR

-944 GTTTAIV
+944 ATTTAIV

-1009 ENNIKFGKPAASHE
+1009 ENNIKFGKSAASHE

>member
-1 MQRQKDSVNL
+1 
-11 MTFIKPHQSGFLLS
+11 
-25 IILAV
+25 
-30 ISVTSGIV
+30 
-38 PYFAVARIVNLL
+38 
-50 IGGET
+50 
-55 NFSTYL
+55 
-61 TWGIVALIA
+61 
-70 YLMKS
+70 
-75 VFHGLST
+75 
-82 RCSHEATFHVLSEI
+82 
-96 RQAVADKLTRVSMG
+96 
-110 YLTDTP
+110 
-116 SGRLKT
+116 
-122 TMVERVEQMEVP
+122 
-134 LAHIIPEMTSN
+134 
-145 LLVPIAIIIY
+145 
-155 LFVLDW
+155 
-161 RMALVSLI
+161 
-169 TIPIGMLCYM
+169 
-179 AQMKEYPKKYGAVVQ
+179 
-194 ASKYMSATTVEYING
+194 
-209 IEVIKA
+209 
-215 FNQSAASYGKFTQA
+215 
-229 VRQSVD
+229 
-235 LMLDWMK
+235 
-242 STQGYS
+242 
-248 ALMMTIWPAVLIG
+248 
-261 VLPVGCLFYMNGSLS
+261 
-276 APDFITI
+276 
-283 AILSLGIMGP
+283 
-293 LVAAIFLTDD
+293 
-303 FSKIATITG
+303 
-312 EITAVLSEPD
+312 
-322 LDRPS
+322 
-327 QRKNLKG
+327 
-334 LDISLRDVTFAYKDT
+334 
-349 QVLNGITLDIKQGT
+349 
-363 TTALVGP
+363 
-370 SGSGKSTIAKLI
+370 
-382 ASYWDVGGGHI
+382 
-393 TIGGVDAK
+393 
-401 ELPPEQVMDLI
+401 
-412 GYVSQDNFLFNLS
+412 
-425 VRENIRM
+425 
-432 GRPEATDAEVEAV
+432 
-445 AKAAGCHEFIMGL
+445 
-458 EHGYDTDCGRCR
+458 
-470 RTSFRRRAAAGS
+470 
-482 YCTGHDEKCTHCYL
+482 
-496 GRGNFLHRPRKRGGH
+496 
-511 SGCHRTADSRKDT
+511 
-524 HCDRPSPVHHYW
+524 
-536 GGTNCCGRS
+536 
-545 RKDFGLPGHMENCWI
+545 
-560 GVRSISKCG
+560 
-569 QLTRRRETTIRWKEV
+569 
-584 RRMFD
+584 
-589 AYKRFFRFSGA
+589 
-600 EKGTWYKG
+600 

-635 QNMTGATAWTALGIM
+635 QNITGATAWTALGIM
-650 AVSVAGAALCW
+650 VVSVAGAALCW

-728 MIRTT
+728 MIRTAV
-733 IFSLAIMCFDWRIG
+733 FSLAIMCFDWRIG

-847 LSIWL
+847 ISIWL
-852 FLQGNMSLF
+852 FLQGDMSLF
-861 TCLMMVV
+861 SCLMMVV

-921 FEHVDFSYGDR
+921 FDHVDFSYGDR

-969 DVNKGSVKL
+969 DVKKGSVKL

-1009 ENNIKFGKPAASHE
+1009 ENNIKFGKPEASHE

-1071 KDAPIVILDEA
+1071 KDAPVVILDEA

-1133 HGTHDQLIQQ
+1133 HGTHDQLIRQ

-1158 DWKINA
+1158 DWKISASCGEAKA

>member
-1 MQRQKDSVNL
+1 
-11 MTFIKPHQSGFLLS
+11 
-25 IILAV
+25 
-30 ISVTSGIV
+30 
-38 PYFAVARIVNLL
+38 
-50 IGGET
+50 
-55 NFSTYL
+55 
-61 TWGIVALIA
+61 
-70 YLMKS
+70 
-75 VFHGLST
+75 
-82 RCSHEATFHVLSEI
+82 
-96 RQAVADKLTRVSMG
+96 
-110 YLTDTP
+110 
-116 SGRLKT
+116 
-122 TMVERVEQMEVP
+122 
-134 LAHIIPEMTSN
+134 
-145 LLVPIAIIIY
+145 
-155 LFVLDW
+155 
-161 RMALVSLI
+161 
-169 TIPIGMLCYM
+169 
-179 AQMKEYPKKYGAVVQ
+179 
-194 ASKYMSATTVEYING
+194 
-209 IEVIKA
+209 
-215 FNQSAASYGKFTQA
+215 
-229 VRQSVD
+229 
-235 LMLDWMK
+235 
-242 STQGYS
+242 
-248 ALMMTIWPAVLIG
+248 
-261 VLPVGCLFYMNGSLS
+261 
-276 APDFITI
+276 
-283 AILSLGIMGP
+283 
-293 LVAAIFLTDD
+293 
-303 FSKIATITG
+303 
-312 EITAVLSEPD
+312 
-322 LDRPS
+322 
-327 QRKNLKG
+327 
-334 LDISLRDVTFAYKDT
+334 
-349 QVLNGITLDIKQGT
+349 
-363 TTALVGP
+363 
-370 SGSGKSTIAKLI
+370 
-382 ASYWDVGGGHI
+382 
-393 TIGGVDAK
+393 
-401 ELPPEQVMDLI
+401 
-412 GYVSQDNFLFNLS
+412 
-425 VRENIRM
+425 
-432 GRPEATDAEVEAV
+432 
-445 AKAAGCHEFIMGL
+445 
-458 EHGYDTDCGRCR
+458 
-470 RTSFRRRAAAGS
+470 
-482 YCTGHDEKCTHCYL
+482 
-496 GRGNFLHRPRKRGGH
+496 
-511 SGCHRTADSRKDT
+511 
-524 HCDRPSPVHHYW
+524 
-536 GGTNCCGRS
+536 
-545 RKDFGLPGHMENCWI
+545 
-560 GVRSISKCG
+560 
-569 QLTRRRETTIRWKEV
+569 
-584 RRMFD
+584 MFD
-589 AYKRFFRFSGA
+589 AYKRFFRFSGT
-600 EKGTWYKG
+600 EKSTWYKG

-635 QNMTGATAWTALGIM
+635 QNITGATAWTALGIM
-650 AVSVAGAALCW
+650 VVSVAGAALCW

-728 MIRTT
+728 MIRTAV
-733 IFSLAIMCFDWRIG
+733 FSLAIMCFDWRIG

-847 LSIWL
+847 ISIWL
-852 FLQGNMSLF
+852 FLQGDMSLF
-861 TCLMMVV
+861 SCLMMVV

-921 FEHVDFSYGDR
+921 FDHVDFSYGDR

-969 DVNKGSVKL
+969 DVKKGSVKL

-1009 ENNIKFGKPAASHE
+1009 ENNIKFGKPEASHE

-1071 KDAPIVILDEA
+1071 KDAPVVFLDEA

>member
-1 MQRQKDSVNL
+1 
-11 MTFIKPHQSGFLLS
+11 
-25 IILAV
+25 
-30 ISVTSGIV
+30 
-38 PYFAVARIVNLL
+38 
-50 IGGET
+50 
-55 NFSTYL
+55 
-61 TWGIVALIA
+61 
-70 YLMKS
+70 
-75 VFHGLST
+75 
-82 RCSHEATFHVLSEI
+82 
-96 RQAVADKLTRVSMG
+96 
-110 YLTDTP
+110 
-116 SGRLKT
+116 
-122 TMVERVEQMEVP
+122 
-134 LAHIIPEMTSN
+134 
-145 LLVPIAIIIY
+145 
-155 LFVLDW
+155 
-161 RMALVSLI
+161 
-169 TIPIGMLCYM
+169 
-179 AQMKEYPKKYGAVVQ
+179 
-194 ASKYMSATTVEYING
+194 
-209 IEVIKA
+209 
-215 FNQSAASYGKFTQA
+215 
-229 VRQSVD
+229 
-235 LMLDWMK
+235 
-242 STQGYS
+242 
-248 ALMMTIWPAVLIG
+248 
-261 VLPVGCLFYMNGSLS
+261 
-276 APDFITI
+276 
-283 AILSLGIMGP
+283 
-293 LVAAIFLTDD
+293 
-303 FSKIATITG
+303 
-312 EITAVLSEPD
+312 
-322 LDRPS
+322 
-327 QRKNLKG
+327 
-334 LDISLRDVTFAYKDT
+334 
-349 QVLNGITLDIKQGT
+349 
-363 TTALVGP
+363 
-370 SGSGKSTIAKLI
+370 
-382 ASYWDVGGGHI
+382 
-393 TIGGVDAK
+393 
-401 ELPPEQVMDLI
+401 
-412 GYVSQDNFLFNLS
+412 
-425 VRENIRM
+425 
-432 GRPEATDAEVEAV
+432 
-445 AKAAGCHEFIMGL
+445 
-458 EHGYDTDCGRCR
+458 
-470 RTSFRRRAAAGS
+470 
-482 YCTGHDEKCTHCYL
+482 
-496 GRGNFLHRPRKRGGH
+496 
-511 SGCHRTADSRKDT
+511 
-524 HCDRPSPVHHYW
+524 
-536 GGTNCCGRS
+536 
-545 RKDFGLPGHMENCWI
+545 
-560 GVRSISKCG
+560 
-569 QLTRRRETTIRWKEV
+569 
-584 RRMFD
+584 
-589 AYKRFFRFSGA
+589 
-600 EKGTWYKG
+600 

-629 LRALVE
+629 LRALVG

-650 AVSVAGAALCW
+650 AVSVAGAAFCW

-699 LGSLTAAATSTMSDL
+699 LGSLTAAATSTMADL

-770 LSPGRLAA
+770 LSPGRLTA

-830 NVLEQVVLRV
+830 NVLEQIVLRV

-888 MIDASIDRVEEIDR
+888 MIDTSIDRVEEIDR

-944 GTTTAIV
+944 ATTTAIV

-1028 AKAARCHDFI
+1028 AKAARCLDFI

>member
-1 MQRQKDSVNL
+1 
-11 MTFIKPHQSGFLLS
+11 
-25 IILAV
+25 
-30 ISVTSGIV
+30 
-38 PYFAVARIVNLL
+38 
-50 IGGET
+50 
-55 NFSTYL
+55 
-61 TWGIVALIA
+61 
-70 YLMKS
+70 
-75 VFHGLST
+75 
-82 RCSHEATFHVLSEI
+82 
-96 RQAVADKLTRVSMG
+96 
-110 YLTDTP
+110 
-116 SGRLKT
+116 
-122 TMVERVEQMEVP
+122 
-134 LAHIIPEMTSN
+134 
-145 LLVPIAIIIY
+145 
-155 LFVLDW
+155 
-161 RMALVSLI
+161 
-169 TIPIGMLCYM
+169 
-179 AQMKEYPKKYGAVVQ
+179 
-194 ASKYMSATTVEYING
+194 
-209 IEVIKA
+209 
-215 FNQSAASYGKFTQA
+215 
-229 VRQSVD
+229 
-235 LMLDWMK
+235 
-242 STQGYS
+242 
-248 ALMMTIWPAVLIG
+248 
-261 VLPVGCLFYMNGSLS
+261 
-276 APDFITI
+276 
-283 AILSLGIMGP
+283 
-293 LVAAIFLTDD
+293 
-303 FSKIATITG
+303 
-312 EITAVLSEPD
+312 
-322 LDRPS
+322 
-327 QRKNLKG
+327 
-334 LDISLRDVTFAYKDT
+334 
-349 QVLNGITLDIKQGT
+349 
-363 TTALVGP
+363 
-370 SGSGKSTIAKLI
+370 
-382 ASYWDVGGGHI
+382 
-393 TIGGVDAK
+393 
-401 ELPPEQVMDLI
+401 
-412 GYVSQDNFLFNLS
+412 
-425 VRENIRM
+425 
-432 GRPEATDAEVEAV
+432 
-445 AKAAGCHEFIMGL
+445 
-458 EHGYDTDCGRCR
+458 
-470 RTSFRRRAAAGS
+470 
-482 YCTGHDEKCTHCYL
+482 
-496 GRGNFLHRPRKRGGH
+496 
-511 SGCHRTADSRKDT
+511 
-524 HCDRPSPVHHYW
+524 
-536 GGTNCCGRS
+536 
-545 RKDFGLPGHMENCWI
+545 
-560 GVRSISKCG
+560 
-569 QLTRRRETTIRWKEV
+569 
-584 RRMFD
+584 
-589 AYKRFFRFSGA
+589 
-600 EKGTWYKG
+600 

-619 ALQFVALLIV
+619 ALQFVALLVV

-635 QNMTGATAWTALGIM
+635 QNMTGTTAWTALGIM
-650 AVSVAGAALCW
+650 AISVAGAALCW

-699 LGSLTAAATSTMSDL
+699 LGSLTAAATSTMADL

-770 LSPGRLAA
+770 LSPGRLTA

-902 APRMDEGG
+902 APKMDEGG

-944 GTTTAIV
+944 ATTTAIV

>member
-1 MQRQKDSVNL
+1 
-11 MTFIKPHQSGFLLS
+11 
-25 IILAV
+25 
-30 ISVTSGIV
+30 
-38 PYFAVARIVNLL
+38 
-50 IGGET
+50 
-55 NFSTYL
+55 
-61 TWGIVALIA
+61 
-70 YLMKS
+70 
-75 VFHGLST
+75 
-82 RCSHEATFHVLSEI
+82 
-96 RQAVADKLTRVSMG
+96 
-110 YLTDTP
+110 
-116 SGRLKT
+116 
-122 TMVERVEQMEVP
+122 
-134 LAHIIPEMTSN
+134 
-145 LLVPIAIIIY
+145 
-155 LFVLDW
+155 
-161 RMALVSLI
+161 
-169 TIPIGMLCYM
+169 
-179 AQMKEYPKKYGAVVQ
+179 
-194 ASKYMSATTVEYING
+194 
-209 IEVIKA
+209 
-215 FNQSAASYGKFTQA
+215 
-229 VRQSVD
+229 
-235 LMLDWMK
+235 
-242 STQGYS
+242 
-248 ALMMTIWPAVLIG
+248 
-261 VLPVGCLFYMNGSLS
+261 
-276 APDFITI
+276 
-283 AILSLGIMGP
+283 
-293 LVAAIFLTDD
+293 
-303 FSKIATITG
+303 
-312 EITAVLSEPD
+312 
-322 LDRPS
+322 
-327 QRKNLKG
+327 
-334 LDISLRDVTFAYKDT
+334 
-349 QVLNGITLDIKQGT
+349 
-363 TTALVGP
+363 
-370 SGSGKSTIAKLI
+370 
-382 ASYWDVGGGHI
+382 
-393 TIGGVDAK
+393 
-401 ELPPEQVMDLI
+401 
-412 GYVSQDNFLFNLS
+412 
-425 VRENIRM
+425 
-432 GRPEATDAEVEAV
+432 
-445 AKAAGCHEFIMGL
+445 
-458 EHGYDTDCGRCR
+458 
-470 RTSFRRRAAAGS
+470 
-482 YCTGHDEKCTHCYL
+482 
-496 GRGNFLHRPRKRGGH
+496 
-511 SGCHRTADSRKDT
+511 
-524 HCDRPSPVHHYW
+524 
-536 GGTNCCGRS
+536 
-545 RKDFGLPGHMENCWI
+545 
-560 GVRSISKCG
+560 
-569 QLTRRRETTIRWKEV
+569 
-584 RRMFD
+584 
-589 AYKRFFRFSGA
+589 
-600 EKGTWYKG
+600 

-629 LRALVE
+629 LRALVG

-650 AVSVAGAALCW
+650 AVSVAGAAFCW

-733 IFSLAIMCFDWRIG
+733 IFSLATMCFDWRIG
-747 LVFFVGML
+747 LVFFVGIL

-921 FEHVDFSYGDR
+921 FDHVDFSYGDR

-1009 ENNIKFGKPAASHE
+1009 ENNIKFGKPGASHE

>member
-1 MQRQKDSVNL
+1 
-11 MTFIKPHQSGFLLS
+11 
-25 IILAV
+25 
-30 ISVTSGIV
+30 
-38 PYFAVARIVNLL
+38 
-50 IGGET
+50 
-55 NFSTYL
+55 
-61 TWGIVALIA
+61 
-70 YLMKS
+70 
-75 VFHGLST
+75 
-82 RCSHEATFHVLSEI
+82 
-96 RQAVADKLTRVSMG
+96 
-110 YLTDTP
+110 
-116 SGRLKT
+116 
-122 TMVERVEQMEVP
+122 
-134 LAHIIPEMTSN
+134 
-145 LLVPIAIIIY
+145 
-155 LFVLDW
+155 
-161 RMALVSLI
+161 
-169 TIPIGMLCYM
+169 
-179 AQMKEYPKKYGAVVQ
+179 
-194 ASKYMSATTVEYING
+194 
-209 IEVIKA
+209 
-215 FNQSAASYGKFTQA
+215 
-229 VRQSVD
+229 
-235 LMLDWMK
+235 
-242 STQGYS
+242 
-248 ALMMTIWPAVLIG
+248 
-261 VLPVGCLFYMNGSLS
+261 
-276 APDFITI
+276 
-283 AILSLGIMGP
+283 
-293 LVAAIFLTDD
+293 
-303 FSKIATITG
+303 
-312 EITAVLSEPD
+312 
-322 LDRPS
+322 
-327 QRKNLKG
+327 
-334 LDISLRDVTFAYKDT
+334 
-349 QVLNGITLDIKQGT
+349 
-363 TTALVGP
+363 
-370 SGSGKSTIAKLI
+370 
-382 ASYWDVGGGHI
+382 
-393 TIGGVDAK
+393 
-401 ELPPEQVMDLI
+401 
-412 GYVSQDNFLFNLS
+412 
-425 VRENIRM
+425 
-432 GRPEATDAEVEAV
+432 
-445 AKAAGCHEFIMGL
+445 
-458 EHGYDTDCGRCR
+458 
-470 RTSFRRRAAAGS
+470 
-482 YCTGHDEKCTHCYL
+482 
-496 GRGNFLHRPRKRGGH
+496 
-511 SGCHRTADSRKDT
+511 
-524 HCDRPSPVHHYW
+524 
-536 GGTNCCGRS
+536 
-545 RKDFGLPGHMENCWI
+545 
-560 GVRSISKCG
+560 
-569 QLTRRRETTIRWKEV
+569 
-584 RRMFD
+584 
-589 AYKRFFRFSGA
+589 
-600 EKGTWYKG
+600 

-619 ALQFVALLIV
+619 ALQFVALLVV

-635 QNMTGATAWTALGIM
+635 QNMTGTTAWTALGIM
-650 AVSVAGAALCW
+650 AISVAGAALCW

-699 LGSLTAAATSTMSDL
+699 LGSLTAAATSTMADL

-733 IFSLAIMCFDWRIG
+733 IFSLATMCFDWRIG
-747 LVFFVGML
+747 LVFFVGIL

-770 LSPGRLAA
+770 LSPGRLTA

-888 MIDASIDRVEEIDR
+888 MIDTSIDRVEEIDR

-944 GTTTAIV
+944 ATTTAIV

>member
-1 MQRQKDSVNL
+1 
-11 MTFIKPHQSGFLLS
+11 
-25 IILAV
+25 
-30 ISVTSGIV
+30 
-38 PYFAVARIVNLL
+38 
-50 IGGET
+50 
-55 NFSTYL
+55 
-61 TWGIVALIA
+61 
-70 YLMKS
+70 
-75 VFHGLST
+75 
-82 RCSHEATFHVLSEI
+82 
-96 RQAVADKLTRVSMG
+96 
-110 YLTDTP
+110 
-116 SGRLKT
+116 
-122 TMVERVEQMEVP
+122 
-134 LAHIIPEMTSN
+134 
-145 LLVPIAIIIY
+145 
-155 LFVLDW
+155 
-161 RMALVSLI
+161 
-169 TIPIGMLCYM
+169 
-179 AQMKEYPKKYGAVVQ
+179 
-194 ASKYMSATTVEYING
+194 
-209 IEVIKA
+209 
-215 FNQSAASYGKFTQA
+215 
-229 VRQSVD
+229 
-235 LMLDWMK
+235 
-242 STQGYS
+242 
-248 ALMMTIWPAVLIG
+248 
-261 VLPVGCLFYMNGSLS
+261 
-276 APDFITI
+276 
-283 AILSLGIMGP
+283 
-293 LVAAIFLTDD
+293 
-303 FSKIATITG
+303 
-312 EITAVLSEPD
+312 
-322 LDRPS
+322 
-327 QRKNLKG
+327 
-334 LDISLRDVTFAYKDT
+334 
-349 QVLNGITLDIKQGT
+349 
-363 TTALVGP
+363 
-370 SGSGKSTIAKLI
+370 
-382 ASYWDVGGGHI
+382 
-393 TIGGVDAK
+393 
-401 ELPPEQVMDLI
+401 
-412 GYVSQDNFLFNLS
+412 
-425 VRENIRM
+425 
-432 GRPEATDAEVEAV
+432 
-445 AKAAGCHEFIMGL
+445 
-458 EHGYDTDCGRCR
+458 
-470 RTSFRRRAAAGS
+470 
-482 YCTGHDEKCTHCYL
+482 
-496 GRGNFLHRPRKRGGH
+496 
-511 SGCHRTADSRKDT
+511 
-524 HCDRPSPVHHYW
+524 
-536 GGTNCCGRS
+536 
-545 RKDFGLPGHMENCWI
+545 
-560 GVRSISKCG
+560 
-569 QLTRRRETTIRWKEV
+569 
-584 RRMFD
+584 MFD
-589 AYKRFFRFSGA
+589 AYKRFFRFSGT
-600 EKGTWYKG
+600 EKSTWYKG

-635 QNMTGATAWTALGIM
+635 QNITGATAWTALGIM
-650 AVSVAGAALCW
+650 VVSVAGAALCW

-728 MIRTT
+728 MIRTAV
-733 IFSLAIMCFDWRIG
+733 FSLAIMCFDWRIG

-847 LSIWL
+847 ISIWL
-852 FLQGNMSLF
+852 FLQGDMSLF
-861 TCLMMVV
+861 SCLMMVV

-921 FEHVDFSYGDR
+921 FDHVDFSYGDR

-969 DVNKGSVKL
+969 DVKKGSVKL

-1009 ENNIKFGKPAASHE
+1009 ENNIKFGKPEASHE

-1028 AKAARCHDFI
+1028 AKAARCHNFI

-1071 KDAPIVILDEA
+1071 KDAPVVILDEA